1 MHPYKQS
8 GRCQDVQDDQA
19 RPTIDQTSYMDA
31 WKKYN
36 KTACTKYKASW
47 GWTLG
52 CSKHVE
58 DTIIELK
65 H

>member
-36 KTACTKYKASW
+36 KTACTKLPEDGHLDVRNMWK
-47 GWTLG
+47 TL
-52 CSKHVE
+52 
-58 DTIIELK
+58 
-65 H
+65 